1 MGRTREHKT
10 MQRRFGPFVAA
21 NRSEYWHHFDL
32 RPIDDLDD
40 EAFAYILTG
49 TGLKGITM
57 LDLNETEITNESI
70 RLLAGLEYVK
80 ELRAKGCRRLDNGCI
95 KYLGQIRELEF
106 LHLNGTGVTIDGL
119 LQLRS
124 PASLKTLLFQAGD
137 PGSINQKML
146 QLRNLFPG
154 CEFVVNSKPYDFSA

>member
-10 MQRRFGPFVAA
+10 LKRRFGDFVASNQA
-21 NRSEYWHHFDL
+21 AYWHHFDL
-32 RPIDDLDD
+32 RFIDDLDD

-49 TGLKGITM
+49 TGVKGINM

-70 RLLAGLEYVK
+70 RMLAGLNYVK

-95 KYLGQIRELEF
+95 QYIDQIRELEF

-119 LQLRS
+119 LQLRMLS
-124 PASLKTLLFQAGD
+124 TLKTLLFSADD
-137 PGSINQKML
+137 PEAIREKME
-146 QLRNLFPG
+146 QLRNLLPG
-154 CEFVVNSKPYDFSA
+154 CEFVVNSRPYEFSA